1 MRSGLVAP
9 IALRIYPLLPISLST
24 PCRGRI
30 PAMLSAWGLQKV
42 PSRSLAF
49 ALSVGV
55 CAALAAAQPPP
66 KSHASAA
73 PRLIILP
80 PKLIVGAQ
88 ATLAVIDSQGRL
100 LPNIA
105 VEFSGGQKVTT
116 DVTGRA
122 LFEASDQTGTLV
134 AKISGR
140 TISASAVVLASEAS
154 GTHAAAESLP
164 GGVNVISYPHV
175 VTLHDRFSLEGSGFR
190 GAADSNH
197 IYLNG
202 DPCLVLAS
210 SPVSLVALP
219 GPGVPVGDVN
229 LHVNVAGIDAG
240 QFPVSAVLLEF
251 SGPTDAVNAGST
263 GKLILRAHGTTEPL
277 LLEIRNGSPGVIQ
290 LLKGNVQ
297 RLKTSGGDQNFA
309 PIEVNFVKDGNYSV
323 SARLVSSDRSQP
335 RSGIA
340 QKVSGGGAENRVR

>member
-1 MRSGLVAP
+1 
-9 IALRIYPLLPISLST
+9 
-24 PCRGRI
+24 
-30 PAMLSAWGLQKV
+30 MLSVWGLQKM
-42 PSRSLAF
+42 PSRSLALVLF
-49 ALSVGV
+49 VGLCVALT
-55 CAALAAAQPPP
+55 AAQSPP
-66 KSHASAA
+66 KSHASPT

-80 PKLIVGAQ
+80 LKLIAGAK
-88 ATLAVIDSQGRL
+88 ATLAVLDSQGRL

-105 VEFSGGQKVTT
+105 VELSGGQKVTT

-122 LFEASDQTGTLV
+122 LFEVSNLPGTMV

-140 TISASAVVLASEAS
+140 GISGSATVLASEDSAPHEATQ
-154 GTHAAAESLP
+154 GPPA
-164 GGVNVISYPHV
+164 GVNVISSPHF
-175 VTLHDRFSLEGSGFR
+175 VTLHDRFTVEGAGFR

-197 IYLNG
+197 VYLNG

-219 GPGVPVGDVN
+219 GPRVAVGKVN
-229 LHVNVAGIDAG
+229 LRVTVAGIDAG
-240 QFPVSAVLLEF
+240 EFPVSTVRLEF

-263 GKLILRAHGTTEPL
+263 GKIVVRARGTTEPL
-277 LLEIRNGSPGVIQ
+277 LLEVRNGSPRVIQ

-297 RLKTSGGDQNFA
+297 RLKTSGGDQNIA
-309 PIEVNFVKDGNYSV
+309 PIEVNFVKDGNYAV
-323 SARLVSSDRSQP
+323 SARLVSTDRSQP